1 MVDLEYHHIDDTA
14 LVPIDL
20 YFVAKLPKGLIAI
33 AGAY

>member
-1 MVDLEYHHIDDTA
+1 MVDLEYHIDDTA